1 MNDNIFDRITAL
13 PAPDIKRQSDS
24 MIGFERRFAN
34 IYNNLSLILDQEQV
48 KKWEKKYH
56 PKGLPVLDYM
66 KERYPLVIFEGDV
79 GTGKTATA
87 EGIADAMT
95 RKLKKQGFLIKLS
108 TRVRGQGL
116 HGEMSNLI
124 HDAFDRLKKEA
135 GKKRLSFL
143 LIDEADAIGSSRG
156 TQQMHHEEKV
166 GVNTL
171 IQQIDEIRQMEG
183 RAILFLS
190 TNRLHFL
197 DEAIVRRAALVVRF
211 ERPDAEERKEL
222 FLHDFNGI
230 SFSNAQLDELVTL
243 TGPNTDKPGF
253 SFSDMRLRLFPEALA
268 RAYPDNPL
276 GFDVLYEALDFIK
289 PSPVII

>member
-1 MNDNIFDRITAL
+1 MNDNIFDRITSL
-13 PAPDIKRQSDS
+13 PTKDIKKQADS
-24 MIGFERRFAN
+24 MVGFQKRFAN

-48 KKWEKKYH
+48 SKWAKKYH
-56 PKGLPVLDYM
+56 PKGLPLLNYM

-95 RKLKKQGFLIKLS
+95 RKLGKQGFLIKLS

-156 TQQMHHEEKV
+156 IQQMHHEEKV

-222 FLHDFNGI
+222 FLHDLNGV
-230 SFSNAQLDELVTL
+230 SFSDAQLNELVKL
-243 TGPNTDKPGF
+243 TEPSSDKPGF

-268 RAYPDNPL
+268 RAYPDRAIN
-276 GFDVLYEALDFIK
+276 FDVLREALDFVQ
-289 PSPVII
+289 PSPEII